1 MASTRNKNSLGDYK
15 LEQTA
20 MVKQSEYATYT
31 HGSQGM
37 AIQTNFAGD
46 GLIHGRIASSQLSHN
61 SCDIESFLFG
71 IGSVNLVNP
80 KHDPVPQITHLPSL
94 SIIDKTPI
102 LLPKPLVVEPR
113 QRILRD

>member
-1 MASTRNKNSLGDYK
+1 MASTRNKNSQGDYTI
-15 LEQTA
+15 EQTA
-20 MVKQSEYATYT
+20 LVKQLEYTNYV

-37 AIQTNFAGD
+37 AFQTNYAGD
-46 GLIHGRIASSQLSHN
+46 GLVHGRIAANHLSHN

-80 KHDPVPQITHLPSL
+80 KPVPVPQLKQLPSL
-94 SIIDKTPI
+94 SIIDKTPV
-102 LLPKPLVVEPR
+102 LLPPPLVIEPN